1 LTANDVKASHKSTAR
16 GGMVIIEVL
25 MALLIFGMAAVGL
38 MRAITVSAQVAV
50 VAQQELRML
59 LRLQSALTETSKYP
73 NIEERYK
80 EKPVYVTDPDDYGVY
95 TRTEITLL
103 EDITT
108 AIDGQPVNDMY
119 HIRVTAYY
127 ENFGKRGESSA
138 ETVRYARLYAATGA
152 AAGGAPPPPAPVQ

>member
-1 LTANDVKASHKSTAR
+1 MKAHPIATPAR
-16 GGMVIIEVL
+16 GMVIIEVL
-25 MALLIFGMAAVGL
+25 MALLIFGMSAVSL
-38 MRAITVSAQVAV
+38 MKAITVSAQTAI

-108 AIDGQPVNDMY
+108 EIDGQPVNDMY

-127 ENFGKRGESSA
+127 DNSGKRGESSA

-152 AAGGAPPPPAPVQ
+152 AAGGTPAPPAPVQ

>member
-1 LTANDVKASHKSTAR
+1 MTMKARSLSKPA

-38 MRAITVSAQVAV
+38 MRAITVSAQTAV
-50 VAQQELRML
+50 RAQQELRML

-73 NIEERYK
+73 NIEERYR
-80 EKPVYVTDPDDYGVY
+80 EQPVYVTDPDDYGVY

-108 AIDGQPVNDMY
+108 EIDGQPVNDMY
-119 HIRVTAYY
+119 HIRVTAYFD
-127 ENFGKRGESSA
+127 NFGTRGEASA
-138 ETVRYARLYAATGA
+138 ETVRYARLYATTGA
-152 AAGGAPPPPAPVQ
+152 AAGAAPPAAPPLQ